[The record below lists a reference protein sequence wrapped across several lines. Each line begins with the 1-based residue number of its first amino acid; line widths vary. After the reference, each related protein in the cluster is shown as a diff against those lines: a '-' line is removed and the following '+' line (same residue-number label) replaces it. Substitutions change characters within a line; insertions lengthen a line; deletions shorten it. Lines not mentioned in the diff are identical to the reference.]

1 MAENTLKEMKFSNF
15 LKAINREEG
24 AYVPT
29 AINDS
34 TGTIA
39 WAGKKTIELVQNPP
53 EYVETMTSLY
63 DQMWAD
69 VSLLCGA
76 TYSKK
81 LEEAFLHVENKY
93 GPDGVTLEHV
103 QLSPMQKDEYDQL
116 IADPNRFVSEVL
128 LPRKY
133 PEFFE
138 DREFA
143 RNALKV
149 YAEDNFNVMIVLGA
163 MLRQALEEKHGI
175 VSILNM
181 QERIETPLDILFD
194 YFRGFRGTLTD
205 LRRQPDNVKAALNAI
220 WETHCLPKENTPYT
234 GSFPYSW
241 QPPHIPCYLSPKQYD
256 ELYWVHEKP
265 MIERYISN
273 GGKHYFIMEGKWEKI
288 WDRFRELPKDSVIL
302 HVDDD
307 DIIKAKKEI
316 GDWQIIAGGLKS
328 AECRMKTFDQIKD
341 DVKRVIDECAPGGG
355 FIFTLDKAAI
365 APGDINQTVIDA
377 YNFVHEYSSK

>member
-1 MAENTLKEMKFSNF
+1 
-15 LKAINREEG
+15 
-24 AYVPT
+24 
-29 AINDS
+29 
-34 TGTIA
+34 
-39 WAGKKTIELVQNPP
+39 
-53 EYVETMTSLY
+53 
-63 DQMWAD
+63 
-69 VSLLCGA
+69 
-76 TYSKK
+76 
-81 LEEAFLHVENKY
+81 
-93 GPDGVTLEHV
+93 
-103 QLSPMQKDEYDQL
+103 QL

-128 LPRKY
+128 LPRKF

-138 DREFA
+138 NREFA
-143 RNALKV
+143 KNALKV
-149 YAEDNFNVMIVLGA
+149 YAEDNFNVMIVLSS
-163 MLRQALEEKHGI
+163 MLRQTMEEKYGI

-205 LRRQPDNVKAALNAI
+205 LRRQPDNVKAALDAI
-220 WETHCLPKENTPYT
+220 WNVHCLPKENTPYT
-234 GSFPYSW
+234 GTFPYSW

-256 ELYWVHEKP
+256 ELYWVHEKA
-265 MIERYISN
+265 MVERYIAN
-273 GGKHYFIMEGKWEKI
+273 GGKHYFIMEGKWGKI

-307 DIIKAKKEI
+307 DIVKAKKEI

-328 AECRMKTFDQIKD
+328 ADCRMKTFDQIKD

-377 YNFVHEYSSK
+377 YNFVHEYTSK